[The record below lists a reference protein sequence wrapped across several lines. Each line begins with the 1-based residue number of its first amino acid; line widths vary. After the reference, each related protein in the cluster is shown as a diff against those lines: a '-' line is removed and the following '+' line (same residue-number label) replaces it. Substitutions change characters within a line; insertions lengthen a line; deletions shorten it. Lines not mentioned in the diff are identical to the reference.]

1 MMKAMNVFFALLL
14 VASLIGNVWLWT
26 VANKPA
32 EVKVET
38 HTDYVMIRDTMP
50 TATDS
55 HLTGDVIT
63 VTAAVRQHAKNH
75 EPDALATELEPDT
88 TATVWINGDSA
99 MVILPAMQR
108 VYADSLYVAYV
119 SGFEPRLDSISIKV
133 PHIYPI
139 RFTVIIVH
147 CCFMLYCRCG
157 LLFHRSLFSRH
168 FGFRCICGC
177 YTLFF
182 RQCQHNTIK

>member
-1 MMKAMNVFFALLL
+1 MKAMNVFFALLL
-14 VASLIGNVWLWT
+14 VASLVCNVWLWT

-38 HTDYVMIRDTMP
+38 HTEYVMIRDTMP

-133 PHIYPI
+133 PHIYTTI
-139 RFTVIIVH
+139 TKTVDKPARRWAVGPTIGAGYGITGKQADV
-147 CCFMLYCRCG
+147 FVG
-157 LLFHRSLFSRH
+157 LSVTYNIL
-168 FGFRCICGC
+168 
-177 YTLFF
+177 
-182 RQCQHNTIK
+182 K

>member
-1 MMKAMNVFFALLL
+1 MKAMNVFFALLL
-14 VASLIGNVWLWT
+14 VASLTGNVWLWHE
-26 VANKPA
+26 ANKPA

-38 HTDYVMIRDTMP
+38 HTEYVMIRDTMP

-75 EPDALATELEPDT
+75 EPDAPAIESKPDT

-108 VYADSLYVAYV
+108 VYSDSLYVAYV
-119 SGFEPRLDSISIKV
+119 SGFEPKLDSISLKV
-133 PHIYPI
+133 PHIYTKI
-139 RFTVIIVH
+139 TKTVDKPARRWAVGPTIGAGYGITGKQADVFVGLSVTYNII
-147 CCFMLYCRCG
+147 
-157 LLFHRSLFSRH
+157 
-168 FGFRCICGC
+168 
-177 YTLFF
+177 
-182 RQCQHNTIK
+182 K

>member
-1 MMKAMNVFFALLL
+1 MKTMNVFFAMLLL
-14 VASLIGNVWLWT
+14 ASLICNVWLWT

-38 HTDYVMIRDTMP
+38 HTEYVMIRDTMP

-55 HLTGDVIT
+55 HLTGDMIT

-75 EPDALATELEPDT
+75 EPDAPAIESKPDT

-133 PHIYPI
+133 PHIYTTI
-139 RFTVIIVH
+139 TKTVDKPARRWAVGPMVGAGYGIAGGRLDVFVGVGVTWNI
-147 CCFMLYCRCG
+147 LP
-157 LLFHRSLFSRH
+157 
-168 FGFRCICGC
+168 
-177 YTLFF
+177 
-182 RQCQHNTIK
+182 